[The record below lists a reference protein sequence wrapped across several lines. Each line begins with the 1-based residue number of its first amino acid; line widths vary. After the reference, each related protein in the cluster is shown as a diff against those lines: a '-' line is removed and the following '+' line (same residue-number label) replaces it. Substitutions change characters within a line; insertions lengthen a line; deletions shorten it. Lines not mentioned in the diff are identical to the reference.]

1 MSDLL
6 PPNSTALERRLAAAQ
21 QHLSELPVTTRHIRS
36 PTTCPASVLPFLAWE
51 LSVDDWNPDWS
62 EEVKRRVI
70 AESVS
75 VHRRKG
81 TRGAVRRALEP
92 IFGDVGF
99 TLVEGASGGLHDGTN
114 LYNGATFYGQAEHWA
129 KYKVYINRPISQQMA
144 ADVRRV
150 LASVAP
156 ARCHL
161 IELNF
166 EQALNAYDGSIR
178 YDNTFTHGVS

>member
-6 PPNSTALERRLAAAQ
+6 PPTSTALEHKLVAAQ
-21 QHLSELPVTTRHIRS
+21 QHLSALPLATRHIRNPS
-36 PTTCPASVLPFLAWE
+36 TCPEPILPFLAWE

-62 EEVKRRVI
+62 ESVKRRVI
-70 AESVS
+70 NDSIS
-75 VHRRKG
+75 IHRRKG
-81 TRGAVRRALEP
+81 TRGAVRRALESL
-92 IFGDVGF
+92 FGDVGF
-99 TLVEGASGGLHDGTN
+99 TLVEGASGGVHDGTH
-114 LYNGATFYGQAEHWA
+114 LHNGATFYGQSEHWA
-129 KYKVYINRPISQQMA
+129 KYKVYVNRPISQQTA
-144 ADVRRV
+144 ADVRRI

-166 EQALNAYDGSIR
+166 EQALNAYNGAIR

>member
-6 PPNSTALERRLAAAQ
+6 PRNSTALERKLVAAQ
-21 QHLSELPVTTRHIRS
+21 QHLSELPLATRHIRNPS
-36 PTTCPASVLPFLAWE
+36 TCPIPLLPFLAWE
-51 LSVDDWNPDWS
+51 LSVDDWNSDWS
-62 EEVKRRVI
+62 EIVKRRVL

-92 IFGDVGF
+92 LFGDVGF
-99 TLVEGASGGLHDGTN
+99 TLVEGASGGLHNGTSH
-114 LYNGATFYGQAEHWA
+114 YNGANFYGQEEHWA

-144 ADVRRV
+144 ADVRRI

-166 EQALNAYDGSIR
+166 EQALNAYDGAIR